1 MVTNTDAAYQAAVP
15 PALAY
20 LARYDQFILYRLDPK
35 PSGKLNKVPLS
46 LKTLRPA
53 SAHDP
58 ANWMTERAA
67 FARSRLMGG
76 RCGVGFVLTA
86 NDDLFCL
93 DVDGCLDGDN
103 WKPIVTDIAKAL
115 PGAAMEVS
123 VSGNGLHVWGT
134 YQGTAPEHKKK
145 NTSLGLELYTQERFI
160 ALGRPNVKGNAATDC
175 TAYLPPVIAH
185 WFAPSARTA
194 AEWTTGPTDAW
205 NGHTDDATLVKAAR
219 RARSANALFGQ
230 SVKFADLWDAK
241 ASKLADAWPS
251 ETDSYD
257 ASSADAALAQHL
269 AFWTGKDCERMQRLM
284 ELSELKREKWERP
297 DYLHRTILHAVS
309 VCTSVYSRQASVG
322 PPSEAGNGSGAIPS
336 AAYPLGKLGETDV
349 ADILISELWELNCY
363 SDARGWFHRKHGELW
378 QLDVGNFVIRN
389 STRRKM
395 KQTENL
401 KRGSSIRGII
411 VQLES
416 ELSNLE
422 AWDSNPELSGL
433 PDHQVLN
440 LASGQ
445 VRPAKATDWISRR
458 LGVLPVEGTPNRW
471 VRFLEETMPINE
483 SAAYI
488 PWLQSFFGYVLTG
501 YTRERR
507 LLFLSGSGG
516 NGKTVL
522 IKTLTEIMGDYAVT
536 LPPDALLLSGRSAHP
551 EWKTLLDGPRL
562 ASASEILPGM
572 KFNVQLLKEFTGDG
586 LISARGMYKSTY
598 KFHPTAKICI
608 EGNDR
613 PDLDVDPAIKDR
625 MIIFPLERRP
635 AQPDKK
641 LIEKLR
647 AEHGQILAWLIKGA
661 QNYLRNGLPEIPA
674 SAQAATAD
682 YLASEDQ
689 FAQFIEDCFE
699 ETPGGW
705 VTNSEIFNASLTWR
719 LGKGTLENWNKTRI
733 TKELKKRHYQ
743 DDRNSTERGF
753 WGLTLKSLGPGGARP
768 Q

>member
-1 MVTNTDAAYQAAVP
+1 MA
-15 PALAY
+15 
-20 LARYDQFILYRLDPK
+20 
-35 PSGKLNKVPLS
+35 KVYI
-46 LKTLRPA
+46 
-53 SAHDP
+53 
-58 ANWMTERAA
+58 
-67 FARSRLMGG
+67 FGG
-76 RCGVGFVLTA
+76 RY
-86 NDDLFCL
+86 
-93 DVDGCLDGDN
+93 
-103 WKPIVTDIAKAL
+103 
-115 PGAAMEVS
+115 PGQIK
-123 VSGNGLHVWGT
+123 HDC
-134 YQGTAPEHKKK
+134 K
-145 NTSLGLELYTQERFI
+145 NTALNIELYTEKRFI
-160 ALGRPNVKGNAATDC
+160 ALGRECNGNAATDC
-175 TAYLPPVIAH
+175 TKGLQGVVATY
-185 WFAPSARTA
+185 FAPTA
-194 AEWTTGPTDAW
+194 TNEANWSDGPCEGWD
-205 NGHTDDATLVKAAR
+205 GHTNDKELIAR
-219 RARSANALFGQ
+219 ALRARSGAATFNDNKAAF
-230 SVKFADLWDAK
+230 VDLWERDDEA
-241 ASKLADAWPS
+241 LTRAWPS
-251 ETDSYD
+251 ESGYD

-284 ELSELKREKWERP
+284 RKSKLQREKWERP

-598 KFHPTAKICI
+598 KFHPTEKICI

-635 AQPDKK
+635 AQPDNK

-705 VTNSEIFNASLTWR
+705 VTNSEIFDASLTWR